1 MMRGICRLV
10 LAITAAL
17 TLSTLPALALLASAD
32 VNGNCSATIN
42 GVDVKGLSSSNAGDA
57 IEVKEH
63 TAVPVT
69 MQSAAGITR
78 LRVQIEFAG
87 IPWTVRDEPTSGTSW
102 ENSVPVDKYAKYGVG
117 LYKVIGR
124 NDGPTGTCSGSALVR
139 VVGNPLTTV
148 AGAAAA
154 GITDLGGLGLAAAGV
169 ASALEGQAEEEES
182 RRRLRERFQ
191 EMMEHDRRIEV
202 REGREREERRKLCFL
217 LVLPALLL
225 TGAAMAA
232 GAGPPPGTKPA
243 ARLRRAGWRPRL
255 SVAGIIGGLLA
266 GAGTV
271 VLLQQYAVVYPT
283 RAVAIEGLAGGLAL
297 GLVMPSLLRVFAVW
311 RANRTIASAERH
323 LNSALA
329 QQPAPAT
336 QADARLDEAPN
347 QQPPPPTVEAEHG
360 LGEAPNQ
367 QPPPPTVEAEHGL
380 GEAPAQQPPPPTVEA
395 EHGLGEAPAQQP
407 PPPGEAEG

>member
-63 TAVPVT
+63 TAVSVT
-69 MQSAAGITR
+69 MQSAEGITH

-87 IPWTVRDEPTSGTSW
+87 FRWTVRDEATSGTSW
-102 ENSVPVDKYAKYGVG
+102 ENTVPVDKYAKYGVG
-117 LYKVIGR
+117 LYKVIGLS
-124 NDGPTGTCSGSALVR
+124 DGPGGNCSGSALINVS
-139 VVGNPLTTV
+139 GNPLTTV

-154 GITDLGGLGLAAAGV
+154 GITALGGLGLAAAGV
-169 ASALEGQAEEEES
+169 ASALEGQAE
-182 RRRLRERFQ
+182 
-191 EMMEHDRRIEV
+191 
-202 REGREREERRKLCFL
+202 GRAAEERVSKDFTWVGRPAHPPQEEDSEDVRDLKNTLTDVGLCHFFAF
-217 LVLPALLL
+217 PALLL

-232 GAGPPPGTKPA
+232 GGAPA
-243 ARLRRAGWRPRL
+243 AAEPATRLPRAGWRPRI
-255 SVAGIIGGLLA
+255 SVVGIIGGLLA
-266 GAGTV
+266 AVGIV

-297 GLVMPSLLRVFAVW
+297 GLVIPSLLRVFAVW
-311 RANRTIASAERH
+311 RLNRTIARAERR

-329 QQPAPAT
+329 QQPTPTASAKPH
-336 QADARLDEAPN
+336 LD
-347 QQPPPPTVEAEHG
+347 
-360 LGEAPNQ
+360 
-367 QPPPPTVEAEHGL
+367 
-380 GEAPAQQPPPPTVEA
+380 EAPAQQPPPLATEA
-395 EHGLGEAPAQQP
+395 ESSPHEAPDPQP
-407 PPPGEAEG
+407 PPDEVEG